1 MRNLLLFMSLAAA
14 AFVGACTESRT
25 HLRVSDETE
34 RIDLNRLQVR
44 AVDIVREGLVD
55 ENNFVKDRAMKVVS
69 VTGRKELMP
78 LVIQVL
84 KEDAV
89 AVRFAAI
96 EAIGDMK
103 YLAAQYSLRPLLN
116 DTNEN
121 IKIVA
126 AYALTRLG
134 KGDFS
139 DIIRRS
145 TKSKDQTVRS
155 NAVMLLGKLG
165 RKGDMQL
172 LYQTLRA
179 LDSED
184 KVKIRAVEALATLG
198 DEKIYKSKCWPLLI
212 SKYHDDRIMGIRAM
226 SQLGTAEAKN
236 AIKTMLYDDIVEVRL
251 YAAGQLGVLGDSAGQ
266 DEVAVYLSQNLQNK
280 NEWSVAGDT
289 AVAAIGQIGTD
300 ALVKFLP
307 EFIDSR
313 NKLIRLSAAQSAL
326 LVTQ

>member
-1 MRNLLLFMSLAAA
+1 MRNLLFVILPAVVV
-14 AFVGACTESRT
+14 FVGACTESRT
-25 HLRVSDETE
+25 QLRISDETA
-34 RIDLNRLQVR
+34 RIDLRRLGVR

-55 ENNFVKDRAMKVVS
+55 ENNFVKDRAIKVVS
-69 VTGRKELMP
+69 MAGRKELMP
-78 LVIQVL
+78 MVIQVL

-89 AVRFAAI
+89 AIRFAAI
-96 EAIGDMK
+96 EAIGDMR
-103 YLAAQYSLRPLLN
+103 YLAAQYSLRRLLN

-121 IKIVA
+121 IKIGA

-145 TKSKDQTVRS
+145 TKSKDQIARA

-172 LYQTLRA
+172 LYQTIRA
-179 LDSED
+179 LDSDD
-184 KVKIRAVEALATLG
+184 KVKIRAVEAIATLG
-198 DEKIYKSKCWPLLI
+198 DEKIYQSKCWPLLI
-212 SKYHDDRIMGIRAM
+212 SKYHDDRIMGIKAM
-226 SQLGTAEAKN
+226 GQLGTDEAKN

-251 YAAGQLGVLGDSAGQ
+251 YAAGQLGELGDTTGE

-280 NEWSVAGDT
+280 DEWSVAGDT

-300 ALVKFLP
+300 ALAKSLP
-307 EFIDSR
+307 VFIDSR
-313 NKLIRLSAAQSAL
+313 NKLIRLSAAQSVL
-326 LVTQ
+326 LLTQ

>member
-1 MRNLLLFMSLAAA
+1 MRNLLFVILSGIVVL
-14 AFVGACTESRT
+14 VGACTESRT
-25 HLRVSDETE
+25 QLRVSDETE

-44 AVDIVREGLVD
+44 AVDIIRDGLID
-55 ENNFVKDRAMKVVS
+55 ENNFVKDRAIKAVS

-78 LVIQVL
+78 LVIQAL

-96 EAIGDMK
+96 EAIGDMR
-103 YLAAQYSLRPLLN
+103 YLAAQYSLRRLLN

-121 IKIVA
+121 IKIGA

-145 TKSKDQTVRS
+145 TKSKDQTVRA

-172 LYQTLRA
+172 LHQTLRA
-179 LDSED
+179 LDSD
-184 KVKIRAVEALATLG
+184 DMVKIRAVEALATLG
-198 DEKIYKSKCWPLLI
+198 DEKVYQSKCWPLLI

-251 YAAGQLGVLGDSAGQ
+251 YAAGQLGELGDTAGQ
-266 DEVAVYLSQNLQNK
+266 DEVAVYLSQNLQNQ

-300 ALVKFLP
+300 ALAKLLP
-307 EFIDSR
+307 VFIDSR
-313 NKLIRLSAAQSAL
+313 SKLIRLSAAQSVL
-326 LVTQ
+326 LLTR

>member
-1 MRNLLLFMSLAAA
+1 MRNLLLFMLLAVVVL
-14 AFVGACTESRT
+14 VGGCTEGEAQLS
-25 HLRVSDETE
+25 VSDETG
-34 RIDLNRLQVR
+34 RIDLERLQVR

-55 ENNFVKDRAMKVVS
+55 ENNFVKDRAIKVVS

-78 LVIQVL
+78 IVIQVL

-89 AVRFAAI
+89 AIRFAAI
-96 EAIGDMK
+96 EAIGDMR
-103 YLAAQYSLRPLLN
+103 YLAAQYSLSPLLN

-121 IKIVA
+121 IKIGA

-134 KGDFS
+134 KGDFG

-145 TKSKDQTVRS
+145 TKSKDQTVRA

-165 RKGDMQL
+165 SKRNMQL
-172 LYQTLRA
+172 LYQTIRA
-179 LDSED
+179 LDSDD

-198 DEKIYKSKCWPLLI
+198 DEKIYQSKCWPLLI
-212 SKYHDDRIMGIRAM
+212 SKYADDRIMGIRAM
-226 SQLGTAEAKN
+226 GQLGTAEAKN
-236 AIKTMLYDDIVEVRL
+236 AITTMLYDDIVEVRL
-251 YAAGQLGVLGDSAGQ
+251 YAAGQLGVLGDTAGQ

-300 ALVKFLP
+300 TLAKLLP
-307 EFIDSR
+307 VFIDSP
-313 NKLIRLSAAQSAL
+313 NKLIRLSAAQSVL
-326 LVTQ
+326 LLTQ

>member
-1 MRNLLLFMSLAAA
+1 MRNLLLFMLLAAA
-14 AFVGACTESRT
+14 AFIGGCTEGEAQLS
-25 HLRVSDETE
+25 VSDETG
-34 RIDLNRLQVR
+34 RIDLERLGVR

-55 ENNFVKDRAMKVVS
+55 ENNFVKDRAIKVVS

-78 LVIQVL
+78 IVIQVL

-89 AVRFAAI
+89 AIRFAAI
-96 EAIGDMK
+96 EAIGDMR
-103 YLAAQYSLRPLLN
+103 YLAAQYSLRRLLN

-121 IKIVA
+121 IKIGA

-145 TKSKDQTVRS
+145 TKSKDQVVRA

-165 RKGDMQL
+165 SKKNMQL

-179 LDSED
+179 LDSDD
-184 KVKIRAVEALATLG
+184 KVKIRVVEALATLG
-198 DEKIYKSKCWPLLI
+198 DEKIYQSKCWPLLI
-212 SKYHDDRIMGIRAM
+212 SKYADDRIMGIKAM
-226 SQLGTAEAKN
+226 GQLGTVEAKN

-251 YAAGQLGVLGDSAGQ
+251 YAASQLGVLGDTAGQ

-280 NEWSVAGDT
+280 DKWSVAGDT

-300 ALVKFLP
+300 ALAKLLP
-307 EFIDSR
+307 VFINSR
-313 NKLIRLSAAQSAL
+313 NKLIRLSAAQSVL
-326 LVTQ
+326 LLTQ